1 MSLYQILR
9 IMTSYIL
16 RAYHL
21 PGTVA
26 NALRVLPPLFLII
39 SDKGGIVPFHGGGGQ
54 EVSVRCW
61 PRMAVI
67 VTGWGGAAPQ
77 LVLVYPPVVSS

>member
-9 IMTSYIL
+9 IMISYIL

-26 NALRVLPPLFLII
+26 NALRVLLPLFLII
-39 SDKGGIVPFHGGGGQ
+39 SDKGGIIPFHGGGD
-54 EVSVRCW
+54 RK
-61 PRMAVI
+61 
-67 VTGWGGAAPQ
+67 
-77 LVLVYPPVVSS
+77 

>member
-39 SDKGGIVPFHGGGGQ
+39 SDKGGIVPFHGGGD
-54 EVSVRCW
+54 RK
-61 PRMAVI
+61 
-67 VTGWGGAAPQ
+67 
-77 LVLVYPPVVSS
+77 